1 MKKRIRNLITT
12 GIGIAVVLFAFV
24 MFYLAKI
31 QLPGFITL
39 LVLGWVFVS
48 AKDTL
53 LEGITAGLFRINEK
67 K

>member
-12 GIGIAVVLFAFV
+12 SIGIAVVLFAFV
-24 MFYLAKI
+24 MFYLGKV
-31 QLPGFITL
+31 QLSGFVTL
-39 LVLGWVFVS
+39 LILGWVFVS